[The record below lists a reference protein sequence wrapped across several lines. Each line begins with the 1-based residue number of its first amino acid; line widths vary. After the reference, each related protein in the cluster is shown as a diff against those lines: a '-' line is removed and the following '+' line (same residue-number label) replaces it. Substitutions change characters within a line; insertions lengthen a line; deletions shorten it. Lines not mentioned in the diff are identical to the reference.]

1 MLIKSVHTMGNNFKE
16 RITDLL
22 KSKPEGLTILDIAN
36 SLDANR
42 STITKYIY
50 ELSGGGIITQRKIGV
65 AKLCF
70 LAKYSKKREK

>member
-1 MLIKSVHTMGNNFKE
+1 MENNFRE
-16 RITDLL
+16 RIIDLL
-22 KSKPEGLTILDIAN
+22 KSKTDGLTILDVAN

-50 ELSGGGIITQRKIGV
+50 ELSGAGIIVQRKIGT

-70 LAKYSKKREK
+70 IAKYVKKREK